1 MKRRHKF
8 MVQVLKS
15 MDEIKDDIEGIY
27 DEIIRQADEH
37 IN

>member
-1 MKRRHKF
+1 
-8 MVQVLKS
+8 